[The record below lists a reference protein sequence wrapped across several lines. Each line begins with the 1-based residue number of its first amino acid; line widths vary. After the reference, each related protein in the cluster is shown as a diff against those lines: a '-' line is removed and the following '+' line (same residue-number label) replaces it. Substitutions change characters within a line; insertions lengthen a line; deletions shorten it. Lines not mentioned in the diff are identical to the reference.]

1 MNTKLEL
8 ENKIRR
14 TISLIVI
21 YLRQK
26 VIFPGISFINFF
38 DKIRRKLGEG
48 RLLLEARKKR
58 KIYTLGKILFF
69 SLLSRLSE
77 IGRGIGGHETTPFL
91 LPLGFSPS
99 LLFVFPKRVE
109 ELPDRAT
116 LGTIPYFLRH
126 FPFLFLSSSFFLDH
140 RGGENWRERRNWE
153 SISILLRCK
162 GGACNDRI

>member
-1 MNTKLEL
+1 MHDFSHRDLS
-8 ENKIRR
+8 ICDR
-14 TISLIVI
+14 
-21 YLRQK
+21 K

-77 IGRGIGGHETTPFL
+77 IGRGIGGHETIPFL
-91 LPLGFSPS
+91 LPLGFSLS

-140 RGGENWRERRNWE
+140 RGGENWRERRKWG

-162 GGACNDRI
+162 GGTCNDRI